1 MIIDFKY
8 GDSIQSVNVPDKNLI
23 GILSQNEDMPLCK
36 ETEESIILNA
46 LNNPIGS
53 KRLKDIVKPNSKVII
68 VTSDITRPLPTYKV
82 MPAILDEL
90 YSAGISKTDITLV
103 FALGSHRTHTEEEK
117 RKLAGDWVYSE
128 IECIDSDSKDIIRLG
143 TTKRGTPVD
152 IMRKVAQADYRI
164 CLGNIEFHYF
174 AGFSG
179 GAKQLCQEYL
189 LIKLFKRIINLW

>member
-117 RKLAGDWVYSE
+117 ESLLE
-128 IECIDSDSKDIIRLG
+128 I
-143 TTKRGTPVD
+143 
-152 IMRKVAQADYRI
+152 
-164 CLGNIEFHYF
+164 
-174 AGFSG
+174 GFTV
-179 GAKQLCQEYL
+179 K
-189 LIKLFKRIINLW
+189 